1 MGFGSAKGQPQGD
14 LSFCGDADGAG
25 FAAAVDDLAGKFI
38 KFALVFDTVY
48 AFHSC
53 DYIMEKREKQAA
65 RLYTFPQNGY
75 NMSVTGGMD
84 YREKAGDWMP
94 TGIEVTK
101 AALDDFKKIQ
111 DYMLLARK
119 ENAVE
124 TYAKLKDEYLTI
136 KALLSVSGVNL
147 ADIDKIKE

>member
-1 MGFGSAKGQPQGD
+1 
-14 LSFCGDADGAG
+14 
-25 FAAAVDDLAGKFI
+25 
-38 KFALVFDTVY
+38 
-48 AFHSC
+48 
-53 DYIMEKREKQAA
+53 
-65 RLYTFPQNGY
+65 
-75 NMSVTGGMD
+75 
-84 YREKAGDWMP
+84 MP

-111 DYMLLARK
+111 EYMLLAKK

-124 TYAKLKDEYLTI
+124 TYAKLRDEYLTI